1 MTHPFQVSL
10 SIQVKTYDTDYAGVV
25 SNLVYLRWLEDLR
38 LALLDAYFPLQGQLA
53 QGYTPVL
60 RRTEIDYRRP
70 VRLFDPVIGRM
81 WLPKISHMKWYISA
95 EFEVEGSLVATA
107 EQVGAFLDLNTWKPI
122 PVPPDF
128 ARGFSSLKSE

>member
-1 MTHPFQVSL
+1 MTHPFQIAL

-25 SNLVYLRWLEDLR
+25 SNLVYLRWLEDLC

-70 VRLFDPVIGRM
+70 VRLFDSVIGRM
-81 WLPKISHMKWYISA
+81 WLPKVSPMKWYIS
-95 EFEVEGSLVATA
+95 A
-107 EQVGAFLDLNTWKPI
+107 EQVGAFLDLKTWKPI
-122 PVPPDF
+122 PVPSDF
-128 ARGFSSLKSE
+128 ARGFSS